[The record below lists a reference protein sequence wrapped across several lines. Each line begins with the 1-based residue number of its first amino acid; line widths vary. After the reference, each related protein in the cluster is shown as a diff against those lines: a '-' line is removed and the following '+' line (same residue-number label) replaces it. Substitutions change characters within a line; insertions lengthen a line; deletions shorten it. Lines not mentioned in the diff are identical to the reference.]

1 MHFYRTYS
9 HPAEASR
16 IFHGALRAS
25 FCAAVALGG
34 CAKYAQQPE
43 LNPGAWAPQA
53 VQREWAPAP
62 GQYGLVGSAA
72 EVAGLS
78 DRPPNGQ
85 WLGLTELIRAVAR
98 CVEVVER
105 SRDVE
110 HDFLHSAI

>member
-25 FCAAVALGG
+25 LCAAVALGG

-62 GQYGLVGSAA
+62 GQYGLVGSAPD
-72 EVAGLS
+72 VPLLS
-78 DRPPNGQ
+78 DHPPPGQ
-85 WLGLTELIRAVAR
+85 TPALPHLIK
-98 CVEVVER
+98 
-105 SRDVE
+105 
-110 HDFLHSAI
+110 FPPPTNP